1 MMIYTGA
8 QALAE
13 ANTPFSLLGAFENTT
28 VGISLVVGAV
38 LSIIV
43 LTCCL
48 FNSKNLSLKDYW
60 RSYGIGIKMMSGAIT
75 ILFFAWMINSVVSD
89 MKTGMYLSGLVVGSI
104 SPAFLPAIL
113 FVLASAMAFST
124 GTSWGTFAIMLPI
137 GASMAMHSEPA
148 LIIPCLAAVMSGA
161 VCGDHCSPVSDTTI
175 LSSTGARCNH
185 MDHVTSQL
193 PYAMLVA
200 LASVLGYI
208 VVGFTQSS
216 WFGFATTA
224 VVMAVI
230 LLIFKS
236 KGTE

>member
-1 MMIYTGA
+1 
-8 QALAE
+8 
-13 ANTPFSLLGAFENTT
+13 
-28 VGISLVVGAV
+28 
-38 LSIIV
+38 
-43 LTCCL
+43 
-48 FNSKNLSLKDYW
+48 
-60 RSYGIGIKMMSGAIT
+60 
-75 ILFFAWMINSVVSD
+75 
-89 MKTGMYLSGLVVGSI
+89 
-104 SPAFLPAIL
+104 
-113 FVLASAMAFST
+113 
-124 GTSWGTFAIMLPI
+124 MLPI